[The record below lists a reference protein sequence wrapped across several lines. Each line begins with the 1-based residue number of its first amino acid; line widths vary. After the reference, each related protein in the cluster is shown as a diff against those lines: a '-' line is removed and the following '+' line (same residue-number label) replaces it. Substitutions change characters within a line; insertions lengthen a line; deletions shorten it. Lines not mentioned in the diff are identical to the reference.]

1 MQRYCWRVLPQGT
14 DNSPALCQKSLAW
27 ALQPICDKYL
37 KAYIIYYM
45 DDILLSHQNEE
56 LLLSLFQEVVPQLEK
71 WGLTI
76 APENVRKQHPF
87 SYLGYIIEG
96 WHIPPQKLQI
106 RSNSLKNLND
116 FQKLLGD
123 INWIQPH

>member
-1 MQRYCWRVLPQGT
+1 
-14 DNSPALCQKSLAW
+14 
-27 ALQPICDKYL
+27 
-37 KAYIIYYM
+37 M

-96 WHIPPQKLQI
+96 
-106 RSNSLKNLND
+106 
-116 FQKLLGD
+116 
-123 INWIQPH
+123 